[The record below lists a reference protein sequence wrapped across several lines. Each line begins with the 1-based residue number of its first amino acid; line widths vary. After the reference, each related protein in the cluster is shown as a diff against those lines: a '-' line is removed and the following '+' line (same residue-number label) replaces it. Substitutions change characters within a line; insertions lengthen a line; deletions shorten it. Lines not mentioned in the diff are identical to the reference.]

1 MISKAFAMTSED
13 RQTLRCATCGTA
25 VVYEG
30 SRTCSRCFTP
40 LELSRS
46 VSLSENAGRYVTVL
60 GQSGSG
66 KTVFLGMLL
75 DLLSRGHGELKGV
88 PNGSFSVSVQQQ
100 TISALENQRFPQKTP
115 SEADQWNWVHCEV
128 QADRRGAKT
137 ADIITPDLAGEA
149 IALEFEDPGVYPTIR
164 NALRVSE
171 GVIILFDSEKVRDN
185 GRNEDLF
192 GITATT
198 YLASLHLEDQ
208 RRRFRKLG
216 LPVAMVFTKSD
227 RCPAAADD
235 PKKFASEFMPG
246 MVRVCRQKFAN
257 FQFFAASVAGSSSTR
272 VQPNGTSVQVPLHI
286 QPAGVVE
293 PVAWIMKKLA
303 RRRR

>member
-1 MISKAFAMTSED
+1 M
-13 RQTLRCATCGTA
+13 RCATCGTA

-30 SRTCSRCFTP
+30 SRTCTRCFTP

-46 VSLSENAGRYVTVL
+46 VSLSENSGSYVTVL

-75 DLLSRGHGELKGV
+75 DMLSRGYGDLKGV

-100 TISALENQRFPQKTP
+100 TISALENQRFPEKTP
-115 SEADQWNWVHCEV
+115 SEADQWNWIHCEV
-128 QADRRGAKT
+128 QADKRRSKT

-149 IALEFEDPGVYPTIR
+149 IALEFEDPGLYPTIR

-171 GVIILFDSEKVRDN
+171 GVIILFDSEKVRDH

-198 YLASLHLEDQ
+198 YLASLQMEDL
-208 RRRFRKLG
+208 RGRFRKLK

-227 RCPAAADD
+227 RCPGAAED
-235 PKKFASEFMPG
+235 PRKFAREYMPG
-246 MVRVCRQKFAN
+246 MVQVCRQKFSN
-257 FQFFAASVAGSSSTR
+257 YQFFAASVVGASSTW
-272 VQPNGTSVQVPLHI
+272 VQSNGATVQVPLHV

-293 PVAWIMKKLA
+293 PVSWIMKNMRS
-303 RRRR
+303 RRR